1 MNNDSKLVH
10 EIGVTKGVINML
22 ELWLNKDKEAEV
34 VRDYISIVEPS
45 GRTGY
50 KKILFKNLNPEKI
63 RKVETITKN
72 LMNLDATDSESNEYL
87 ENYEDF
93 ENCTNST
100 RHED

>member
-1 MNNDSKLVH
+1 
-10 EIGVTKGVINML
+10 ML
-22 ELWLNKDKEAEV
+22 ELWLNKVKEAEV
-34 VRDYISIVEPS
+34 VRDHISIVEPS
-45 GRTGY
+45 GRMGY

-63 RKVETITKN
+63 RKVETIMKN
-72 LMNLDATDSESNEYL
+72 LMNLNVTDSESNEYL